1 MSDAKRI
8 GEDRLDGIF
17 IRPIM
22 GDSAEEKYVRL
33 CDGADVG
40 HVEGGLRFEK
50 VLRVEGHPPGGE
62 EFSVLV
68 SP

>member
-1 MSDAKRI
+1 M
-8 GEDRLDGIF
+8 GEDTLDGIF

-22 GDSAEEKYVRL
+22 GDSAEEKHIRL
-33 CDGADVG
+33 CDGTDVG

-50 VLRVEGHPPGGE
+50 VLRVEGHASGRE
-62 EFSVLV
+62 KVNVLV